1 MIVVEPIVVP
11 GNHGYGLRAIHR
23 HGGRWLR
30 STGILGIAMLVI
42 GLISGTSADGIDAAL
57 CEITGAPPHLQA
69 RIVAGKTT
77 PYPPDLRHR
86 VLSSYEPEISRIDE
100 LCRLN
105 VELGEQ
111 FAEAALEIVATAGI
125 EPGDV
130 DLISSHGQTFWHEVL
145 ADGQVHSTI
154 QFGEGA
160 VIAERTGITT
170 INSLRS
176 RDIAAGGQGAPLA
189 GYVDWL
195 LQRHPEKA
203 RAVQNIGGIGNV
215 TFLPPLSDTTSEPL
229 AFDTGPG
236 NSLID
241 DVLRLSTEGRVT
253 FDEDGKLAGQGRVN
267 EAWLDEL
274 MAHPYYERQPP
285 KTTGREL
292 FGAVMAAELLEEG
305 KSRGLPLEDVIA
317 TLTALTARSIT
328 NAYQRFSPV
337 PIDEVIL
344 GGGGRH
350 NATLVAMLQEL
361 LAPATVLTQEDLGQ
375 NSDYKEALL
384 CAVIGYETWHARPGN
399 HPSITGAQ
407 SPVILGQ
414 ITPGD
419 NYQSLIQKTWCSP

>member
-1 MIVVEPIVVP
+1 
-11 GNHGYGLRAIHR
+11 
-23 HGGRWLR
+23 
-30 STGILGIAMLVI
+30 MLVV

-57 CEITGAPPHLQA
+57 CEINGSPPHLQA
-69 RIVAGKTT
+69 RIVAGNTT
-77 PYPPDLRHR
+77 PYPSDLRHR
-86 VLSSYEPEISRIDE
+86 VLSSYEPAVSRIDE

-105 VELGEQ
+105 VELGEC
-111 FAEAALEIVATAGI
+111 FAEAALGIIAEAGV
-125 EPGDV
+125 ELAAV
-130 DLISSHGQTFWHEVL
+130 DLVSSHGQTFWHEVL
-145 ADGQVHSTI
+145 PDGQVHSTI
-154 QFGEGA
+154 QFGEAA

-170 INSLRS
+170 INNLRG

-241 DVLRLSTEGRVT
+241 DVLRLATEGRVA
-253 FDEDGKLAGQGRVN
+253 FDDGGQLAGQGKVN
-267 EAWLDEL
+267 DAWLDGL

-292 FGAVMAAELLEEG
+292 FGAAMAADLLGEG
-305 KSRGLPLEDVIA
+305 NARGLPLEDIIA
-317 TLTALTARSIT
+317 TLTALTAHSIAD
-328 NAYQRFSPV
+328 AYQRFSPV

-350 NATLVAMLQEL
+350 NAILVAMLRDL

-399 HPSITGAQ
+399 HPSITGAS
-407 SPVILGQ
+407 SPVVLGQ

-419 NYQSLIQKTWCSP
+419 NYQSLIQQTWRHS